1 MTTLVTGATGF
12 VGSAVLRALIRRG
25 EPVRALVRPS
35 SSLRLLE
42 GLPVQ
47 IETGDLD
54 EPASCRGALRGCD
67 ALFHVAADYRLW
79 VRQPEP
85 MYRTNVDGTREL
97 LLAGAEAGMQRI
109 VYTSSVATL
118 GLRADHLPSDETTPA
133 TLADMIGHYKRSKF
147 LAEQAVRELVAG
159 SGLPVVIVNPSAPV
173 GPADARPTPTGRV
186 VLEAARGRIPAF
198 VDTGLNLVHVDDVA
212 DGHLLAFEHGRIG
225 ERYILGG
232 DNLLL
237 REMLA
242 EIAGLVGRKPPRLQL
257 PPRALR
263 PVALVAEAIA
273 RLGIGSEPL
282 VTADGVRMAR
292 KPMYF
297 TSAKA
302 ERELGYRSRPAAEGL
317 RDAIHW
323 YRSCGYLR

>member
-47 IETGDLD
+47 IVTGDLD

-79 VRQPEP
+79 VPQPEP

-232 DNLLL
+232 DNLSL

-242 EIAGLVGRKPPRLQL
+242 EIARLVDRKPPRLQL
-257 PPRALR
+257 PPRALL
-263 PVALVAEAIA
+263 PVAFLAEAIA
-273 RLGIGSEPL
+273 RLGIGGEPL